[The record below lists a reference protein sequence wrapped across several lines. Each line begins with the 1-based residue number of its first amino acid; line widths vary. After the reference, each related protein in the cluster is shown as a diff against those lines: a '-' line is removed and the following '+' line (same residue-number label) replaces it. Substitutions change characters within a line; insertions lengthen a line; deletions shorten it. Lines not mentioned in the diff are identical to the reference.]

1 MEQILKKLQKEAE
14 DSLRAA
20 SKETEVLE
28 IKSRFL
34 GKKGSI
40 TTYLRRLSEIPPQ
53 ERPKIGRL
61 INQVKDAIE
70 KTIQKRL
77 IEIREA
83 QKRALIEKE
92 KIDLTL
98 PGRRPPIGRLHPI
111 TQISNR
117 IIEIFTSL
125 GFQVAEGPEVELDFY
140 NFEALNIPKDHP
152 ARDMHDTFYIAADVL
167 LRTHTSPVQI
177 RVMENFRPPMKI
189 ISIGRVYRCDSDIS
203 HSPMFHQ
210 AEGFMVD
217 KEVTFSDLK
226 GILSVFVQ
234 EIFGKDTRIRFRPSF
249 FPFTEPSAE
258 VDIECRICKGKG
270 CRVCGES
277 GWIEILGS
285 GMIHPQVFRSVN
297 YDPNEYTGFAFGMG
311 IERIA
316 MIKYGI
322 DNIRLF
328 FENDLRFLVQF

>member
-140 NFEALNIPKDHP
+140 NFEALNIPKNHP